1 MESRWSDTPHWR
13 PILDRSRGAVETLAR
28 DMRAAESR
36 IDESLLPSSDAEP
49 VRSAPTTRKRKKRGK
64 RGSQ

>member
-1 MESRWSDTPHWR
+1 MESRWSDSPHWR

-36 IDESLLPSSDAEP
+36 GESSS
-49 VRSAPTTRKRKKRGK
+49 RSPEAVVERPAPTRRRRKRGK
-64 RGSQ
+64 KDTR